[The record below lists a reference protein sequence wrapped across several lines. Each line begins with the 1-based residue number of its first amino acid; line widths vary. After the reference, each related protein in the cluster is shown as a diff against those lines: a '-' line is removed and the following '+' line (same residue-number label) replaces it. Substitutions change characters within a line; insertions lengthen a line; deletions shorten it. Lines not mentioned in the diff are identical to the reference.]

1 MIIRNSYR
9 ALLATMLS
17 FGGCSDS
24 SLPMNADL
32 SGQVCA
38 IVASI
43 SYNQLTK
50 VITGTGSLTCNG
62 AANLFIKVCL
72 YAKATTGMSWGT
84 PLICRTS
91 SVSSMSVLTAQA
103 EVGGGGVTATDY
115 QTVVEAQVNSV
126 AQPSQTSMVVT
137 AP

>member
-1 MIIRNSYR
+1 MIIRKFCR
-9 ALLATMLS
+9 ALLAALGTLW
-17 FGGCSDS
+17 GCSDA
-24 SLPMNADL
+24 SLPMNTDL

-50 VITGTGSLTCNG
+50 VITGTGALTCNS
-62 AANLFIKVCL
+62 AADLFIKVCL
-72 YAKATTGMSWGT
+72 YAKATTGMSWGA

-91 SVSSMSVLTAQA
+91 NVSSMSALMAQA

-115 QTVVEAQVNSV
+115 QTVVEAQVNGV
-126 AQPSQTSMVVT
+126 AQPSQTSMVVK